1 MIVETCF
8 ASGINGARRHP
19 KIIASIQNAN
29 PQFKKKDFEYNEY
42 ASREREYPTGNGH
55 PVVEESSESE
65 EPVDHLEQHESYL
78 HAKHSIPLSKSPGY
92 SAGSGLRSIA
102 QGSADQASSAVSN
115 QVCMY
120 FLLLFHSFRFFDY
133 LIVRTMIKLVS
144 IIFSL
149 PLEGKQ
155 HLLHKTHS
163 HRYAETVFF

>member
-1 MIVETCF
+1 MIDKSYF
-8 ASGINGARRHP
+8 SSGINEARRHP

-42 ASREREYPTGNGH
+42 ASREHEYPTGNGH

-115 QVCMY
+115 QVWMY
-120 FLLLFHSFRFFDY
+120 FFSVVVVHIHLDF
-133 LIVRTMIKLVS
+133 V
-144 IIFSL
+144 IILSSA
-149 PLEGKQ
+149 Q
-155 HLLHKTHS
+155 
-163 HRYAETVFF
+163 